1 MSNAMRT
8 SGIVACMVLAAL
20 AIAGLPN
27 IYTIANLLG
36 IRMAPD
42 WYYLQ
47 AHLLENKSRM

>member
-1 MSNAMRT
+1 MRT